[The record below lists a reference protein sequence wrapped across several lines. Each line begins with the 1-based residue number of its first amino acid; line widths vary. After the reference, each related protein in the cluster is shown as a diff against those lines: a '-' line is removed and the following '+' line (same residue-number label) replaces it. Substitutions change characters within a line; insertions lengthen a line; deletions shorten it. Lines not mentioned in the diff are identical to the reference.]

1 MPQDYEE
8 EDFRP
13 VAVPAGPQHMLPG
26 TGIEIVCEPAL
37 SEPPQHVLFDF
48 DGTLSLIREGW
59 PEVMVPM
66 MVEVLLETGTGESPQ
81 ALYDCCH
88 AFVMDLCGK
97 QTIYQMMRLA
107 EEVKARG
114 GTPRDPLVYKQ
125 LYLDRLMERIGD
137 RREALRSGKASPDEM
152 LVPCS
157 LDILEALRDRGA
169 ALYLASGTDQQF
181 VEEEARLLTL
191 DGYFGDHIYGAQE
204 EYKKSTK
211 QAVID
216 GILSENRIS
225 GRALLG
231 FGDGYVE
238 IQNVKSSGGTA
249 VAVAS
254 DEANRS
260 GKPDQ
265 WKRNRL
271 IGAGADLVVP
281 DFRDYGPLLGYLW
294 RSGG

>member
-1 MPQDYEE
+1 MPQNYEE
-8 EDFRP
+8 ADFRP
-13 VAVPAGPQHMLPG
+13 VTAPAGRTRLLPG
-26 TGIEIVCEPAL
+26 TSIEIIGEPAL

-48 DGTLSLIREGW
+48 DGTLSLVREGW
-59 PEVMVPM
+59 PAVMVPM
-66 MVEVLLETGTGESPQ
+66 MVEILQETGTDESPQ
-81 ALYDCCH
+81 ALYDICH
-88 AFVMDLCGK
+88 AFVMELCGK
-97 QTIYQMMRLA
+97 QTIYQMIRLA

-125 LYLDRLMERIGD
+125 TYLDRLMELIRD
-137 RREALRSGKASPDEM
+137 RREALLSGKARPEEM
-152 LVPCS
+152 LVPYS
-157 LDILEALRDRGA
+157 LNILGALRDRGV
-169 ALYLASGTDQQF
+169 ALYVASGTDQEF

-191 DGYFGDHIYGAQE
+191 DRYFGSHIYGAQK
-204 EYKKSTK
+204 EYKKFSK

-216 GILSENRIS
+216 HILSENHIN

-265 WKRNRL
+265 WKRTRL
-271 IGAGADLVVP
+271 TGAGADIVIP
-281 DFRDYGPLLGYLW
+281 DFQDYDALLGYLW
-294 RSGG
+294 RR